1 MSKSRGAVGRRGVLA
16 GAASAAAAVTANLPF
31 AAFARA
37 AAQADAPHDFHVI
50 SQVYNLRNVYWSNW
64 QKGAAEAGAA
74 LKMHLQVEV
83 DDQNND
89 KLQTIFRTAKSRG
102 FAGITSC
109 VADPGITPSILRMA
123 QSEGVYVANG
133 WNLEAWLT
141 PFEIGDYYTSFSTPN
156 DVAGARALARLLFNH
171 MGGHGDIIHV
181 AGIPGSTVAI
191 NRQIGLDLALKE
203 FPGIR
208 LVARQPGGDDRGKT
222 IPVINAMLVAHPTAK
237 AVFCQNDDTAMGVI
251 AALQSRGRHD
261 VLVTGI
267 DGIPEF
273 LDAIADGRA
282 FATWAHH
289 GAYMGA
295 RVTLQVFDALAGVK
309 PLPTERMMYT
319 GGFLLDT
326 AAAAQAYKH
335 TMFGTGGLP
344 YDFPLMSRALHPDD
358 WDPQNTLAP
367 MNFEEYFARQR
378 PKPAHYVT
386 PPAFAQAMASGQFD
400 QTTALYK
407 SHFKKDPLASIRK
420 LVQGGGGQDIV

>member
-191 NRQIGLDLALKE
+191 NRADRSRSRVEGVPPASAWW
-203 FPGIR
+203 R
-208 LVARQPGGDDRGKT
+208 ASRAATTRGKT

-273 LDAIADGRA
+273 LDAIADGPRVRDLGA
-282 FATWAHH
+282 SRRLH
-289 GAYMGA
+289 GCA
-295 RVTLQVFDALAGVK
+295 RDAAGVRRARRRQAAAHRAHDVYRR
-309 PLPTERMMYT
+309 LPARHRRRRPGLQAHEVRHRRSAVR
-319 GGFLLDT
+319 FPADVAR
-326 AAAAQAYKH
+326 AAPRRLGSAEHVGADELRGILRAPAAQARRI
-335 TMFGTGGLP
+335 T
-344 YDFPLMSRALHPDD
+344 
-358 WDPQNTLAP
+358 
-367 MNFEEYFARQR
+367 
-378 PKPAHYVT
+378 
-386 PPAFAQAMASGQFD
+386 
-400 QTTALYK
+400 
-407 SHFKKDPLASIRK
+407 
-420 LVQGGGGQDIV
+420 